1 MQADSGLA
9 ADLHAYG
16 PRFQARP
23 CGTDGC
29 TGSQDSPPAGEES
42 CEQHRPAG
50 GGGRTAPRGTVIGT
64 PSLWPSKLAG
74 GGPIWPPPRGPLGS
88 IPKTHHAHSRSANPP
103 NAHKLVSPKC
113 PSLVPA
119 PSRAWALPPKSIN
132 IGGSIP
138 FVDQHRYERSYRLYA
153 YAYEYKLHVLAGGL
167 PTRAVGSVPKL
178 SAKSVASRSAKT
190 SAE

>member
-1 MQADSGLA
+1 MHTGRAFKHARVGPTAALGVKTHRQLA
-9 ADLHAYG
+9 RRVASNIVQL
-16 PRFQARP
+16 
-23 CGTDGC
+23 
-29 TGSQDSPPAGEES
+29 
-42 CEQHRPAG
+42 
-50 GGGRTAPRGTVIGT
+50 GGRFAPMGTVIGT

-74 GGPIWPPPRGPLGS
+74 GGPRWPTPRGPLGS
-88 IPKTHHAHSRSANPP
+88 IPKAHHAHSRSADPP
-103 NAHKLVSPKC
+103 SAHLLVSPKC